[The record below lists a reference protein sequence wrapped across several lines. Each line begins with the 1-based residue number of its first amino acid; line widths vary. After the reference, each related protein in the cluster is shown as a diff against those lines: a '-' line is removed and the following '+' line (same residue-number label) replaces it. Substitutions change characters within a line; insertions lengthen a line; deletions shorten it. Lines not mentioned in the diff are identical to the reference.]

1 MPQHSNEQNWEPDT
15 ISQCGALEHAQND
28 YTTYAISLIFSSPVT
43 HCNLSRIVKS
53 KMIMI
58 GNKCARASLLVAL
71 AELKLHLFGAKNENT
86 AQFETQK
93 YL

>member
-1 MPQHSNEQNWEPDT
+1 
-15 ISQCGALEHAQND
+15 
-28 YTTYAISLIFSSPVT
+28 
-43 HCNLSRIVKS
+43 
-53 KMIMI
+53 MIE
-58 GNKCARASLLVAL
+58 NKCARASLLVAL